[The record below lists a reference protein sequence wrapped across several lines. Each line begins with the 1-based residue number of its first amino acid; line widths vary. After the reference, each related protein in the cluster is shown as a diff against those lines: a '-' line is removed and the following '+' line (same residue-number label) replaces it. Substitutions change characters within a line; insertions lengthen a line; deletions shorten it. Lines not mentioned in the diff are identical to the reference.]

1 MTTMYATLTSKG
13 QVTLPVAVRRALNLQ
28 PGQKL
33 TVKVEGGSV
42 VINAPSSVET
52 VRTKLREEAR
62 KSGTWGHVPVAGEGW
77 ASRVEEHR
85 ADT

>member
-13 QVTLPVAVRRALNLQ
+13 QIALPVAVRRALNLQ

-33 TVKVEGGSV
+33 TVKVEDGSV
-42 VINAPSSVET
+42 VITAPSSVET
-52 VRTKLREEAR
+52 VWTKLREEAR

-77 ASRVEEHR
+77 ASRAEEHR